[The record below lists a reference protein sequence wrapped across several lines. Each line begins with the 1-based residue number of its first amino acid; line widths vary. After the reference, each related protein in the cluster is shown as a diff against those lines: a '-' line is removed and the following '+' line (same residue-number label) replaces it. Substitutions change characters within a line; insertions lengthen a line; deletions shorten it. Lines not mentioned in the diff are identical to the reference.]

1 MPSELIAVLGTLLG
15 ALIGGL
21 INYFA
26 NRSAKK
32 HEWSLALAKDNI
44 ALRQKLYSEF
54 LVETQRLVIIAAD
67 KKVSSASDFSSVGGK
82 FAEISLI
89 APDCVVRSAKT
100 MLDAALETNSKSKS
114 NETSNFYEIKKAFI
128 SHARQDIE
136 SMHECP

>member
-67 KKVSSASDFSSVGGK
+67 KKVSSASDFSSVG
-82 FAEISLI
+82 EV
-89 APDCVVRSAKT
+89 C
-100 MLDAALETNSKSKS
+100 
-114 NETSNFYEIKKAFI
+114 
-128 SHARQDIE
+128 
-136 SMHECP
+136 